1 MKVLFYNHL
10 VLLIILL
17 AVNISAAQTSSNPAL
32 SISKKSD
39 LSKGRIISVG
49 KKVKVITNKN
59 IIKGRIMAVKEK
71 SIIVNDQDVPVA
83 SIAEIRTAR
92 KWKIAGAIAIP
103 VGFFYTV
110 SGVGVGTDARQG
122 TDIAVGLGL
131 MAGGIFLLTKRK
143 FKSEKWQF
151 EVTKKVEQE

>member
-1 MKVLFYNHL
+1 M
-10 VLLIILL
+10 
-17 AVNISAAQTSSNPAL
+17 
-32 SISKKSD
+32 
-39 LSKGRIISVG
+39 G

-92 KWKIAGAIAIP
+92 KWKIAGWITIP

-110 SGVGVGTDARQG
+110 SGVGVGTDAREG
-122 TDIAVGLGL
+122 TDVAVGLGL
-131 MAGGIFLLTKRK
+131 MAGGIFLLTKENSNRRNGSSRLQRK
-143 FKSEKWQF
+143 LSRNNLL
-151 EVTKKVEQE
+151 